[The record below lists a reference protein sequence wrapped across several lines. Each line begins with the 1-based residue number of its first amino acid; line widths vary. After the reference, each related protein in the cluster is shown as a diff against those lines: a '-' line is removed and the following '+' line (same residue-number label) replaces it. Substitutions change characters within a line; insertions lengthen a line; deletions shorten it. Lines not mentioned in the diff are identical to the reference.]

1 MYSLWNQQWVK
12 AYPRDCFLKF
22 MSAPSQKGGVVK
34 TRRFLMLSY
43 LTMKHAITF
52 GSRMKRSRAEL
63 CFCVQGRGSFW
74 GFPSL
79 PPCSYPN
86 IAVSLF
92 GVGITRERER
102 AGLPPCSAFL
112 RQQEQSG
119 GLPCAWGLGKNPR
132 AAFGQPPLGGRQRHG
147 AGVLQLRALP
157 GGLQLRLV
165 RAPSCFSQASSRE
178 RERERDR
185 GAESG
190 HHF

>member
-86 IAVSLF
+86 IAVSMF
-92 GVGITRERER
+92 GVGITSLRSIRLSGFGVEDLQGSLVPVILDLSLTR
-102 AGLPPCSAFL
+102 LWSARPNCFVLFAWFL
-112 RQQEQSG
+112 KG
-119 GLPCAWGLGKNPR
+119 TI
-132 AAFGQPPLGGRQRHG
+132 
-147 AGVLQLRALP
+147 LRSDMML
-157 GGLQLRLV
+157 
-165 RAPSCFSQASSRE
+165 
-178 RERERDR
+178 
-185 GAESG
+185 
-190 HHF
+190 